1 MTNIKII
8 SLHSFRRGVG
18 KSTLVANLAAQLVQ
32 NGRSVGLF
40 DINLQS
46 PSLHLFFGLTQPEI
60 TLTDVLS
67 NTISIKEAAYPVL
80 LHENGGQL
88 QLVPAS
94 GATGDIQ
101 RVLRGQLQLEMLT
114 EHIEQLAEAYNLDL
128 ILLDTYAGLHEET
141 LQAMA
146 VADQIFILLRPDQQ
160 DFQGTA
166 VLVDVAKRLNTL
178 SVELIVNQC
187 PPQLPQA
194 HVRAEV
200 EKSYGCTVT
209 AVLPHVPEMLSLT
222 SSTLFVQQFPTQN
235 YTQMLDTL
243 LYKL

>member
-222 SSTLFVQQFPTQN
+222 SSTLFVQQFPTHN